1 MQIYFDKLRKIL
13 KKRAISQSMLCR
25 ELGISRMALWNWE
38 NKKNTPS
45 EDKIRNISNILNI
58 CVTEISDLK
67 AVIDKS
73 DKNLSENLKSWL
85 ELAGKVKKSE
95 EREEKMLNGL
105 ISNLQMKLR
114 QASVLVRAF
123 TDSTKAIFYV
133 KDLNSKYILANEAFL
148 NMVSIKPKSNIVG
161 LDDYAFFNKQ
171 EAKDN
176 FEEDCIVL
184 VSGKSIDSLER
195 YLPGSR

>member
-95 EREEKMLNGL
+95 EHEEKMLNGL